1 MASMA
6 SALRQKFNSL
16 SFGLRGYDT
25 WLSLCKM
32 QTPDGSWR
40 SMRDPLRWRPV
51 LNLVEEAVQRR
62 SKKTWV
68 QRQTRASRATS
79 RTQPFHNDLPMEIKY
94 MIVENMDMD
103 DAAKLVQAF
112 CWFIPASYWQAQLA
126 SYVLTEL
133 QGIAS
138 DQLDWLYL
146 VSGMARLNRSP
157 EFWNRR
163 RTIGILKE
171 TTEIFWQ
178 LTQNNKA

>member
-1 MASMA
+1 
-6 SALRQKFNSL
+6 
-16 SFGLRGYDT
+16 
-25 WLSLCKM
+25 
-32 QTPDGSWR
+32 
-40 SMRDPLRWRPV
+40 
-51 LNLVEEAVQRR
+51 
-62 SKKTWV
+62 
-68 QRQTRASRATS
+68 
-79 RTQPFHNDLPMEIKY
+79 

-103 DAAKLVQAF
+103 DAAKLVKAF
-112 CWFIPASYWQAQLA
+112 CWFIPDSYWQAQLA

-163 RTIGILKE
+163 RTIEILKE